1 MKNLLVISSLF
12 LSCIFWLGCQGT
24 GILMMPSPD
33 DKTNEK
39 YRRSPAY
46 MSGKWNGK
54 YGKSQVEID
63 ASMSSPEAEA
73 IDLKIWITD
82 KEKKQAMI
90 PVKSVILAV
99 GKNKYAL
106 FVADTGKLI
115 KQGNYSPMSGG
126 LLYPVMKLFKVQA
139 AGDTLKVQEVI
150 FTKKEGKDKVV
161 KLDPAMKMWGSNT
174 NTIYGSSTEIIGF
187 LQEDKYRLSK
197 EIIFK
202 KAQQKK

>member
-12 LSCIFWLGCQGT
+12 LSCIFWCGCQGT

-33 DKTNEK
+33 DKVNEK

-54 YGKSQVEID
+54 YGESQVEID
-63 ASMSSPEAEA
+63 AGMSSPEAEA

-82 KEKKQAMI
+82 KKKKQAMI
-90 PVKSVILAV
+90 PVKSLVLAV
-99 GKNKYAL
+99 GKDKYAL

-126 LLYPVMKLFKVQA
+126 LLYPVMKLFKVQK
-139 AGDTLKVQEVI
+139 AGDTLKIQEVI

-161 KLDPAMKMWGSNT
+161 KLDPAMKMWGSNS
-174 NTIYGSSTEIIGF
+174 NTIYGSSTEIINF
-187 LQEDKYRLSK
+187 LQKGKYRLSK
-197 EIIFK
+197 EIIFQK
-202 KAQQKK
+202 VQQKK

>member
-12 LSCIFWLGCQGT
+12 LFSLFWFGCQGT
-24 GILMMPSPD
+24 GILMMPSSD
-33 DKTNEK
+33 DKANEK

-54 YGKSQVEID
+54 YGKSKVEID

-82 KEKKQAMI
+82 KEKRQAMI
-90 PVKSVILAV
+90 PVKSIALAV
-99 GKNKYAL
+99 KKDKYAL
-106 FVADTGKLI
+106 FVADTGTLI

-126 LLYPVMKLFKVQA
+126 LLYPVMKLFKLETV
-139 AGDTLKVQEVI
+139 GNTLKVQEVI

-161 KLDPAMKMWGSNT
+161 KLDPAMKMWGSNS
-174 NTIYGSSTEIIGF
+174 NTIYGSSTEIINF
-187 LQEDKYRLSK
+187 LQEGKYRLSK

-202 KAQQKK
+202 KTPDSK